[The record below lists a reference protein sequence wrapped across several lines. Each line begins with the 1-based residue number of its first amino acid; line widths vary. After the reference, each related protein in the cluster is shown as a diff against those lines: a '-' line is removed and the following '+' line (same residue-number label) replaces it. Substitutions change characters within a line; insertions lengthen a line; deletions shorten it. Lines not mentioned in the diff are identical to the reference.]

1 MGMEY
6 FTSWFVNFPA
16 FLVTWLTFS
25 VAAVLSFLCVAI
37 ANRKSFLFIEFL
49 NHCFP
54 FESWRKKSALM
65 DVKLY
70 IIGKF
75 TDKIYSGL
83 LPLCTS
89 LVAALIG
96 VGLTSILPQHFTIQP
111 NYIII
116 AICSLLLLIIVELS
130 NYLTH
135 YMQHFVPALWEI
147 HKVHH
152 SATFLN
158 PLTARRGHPLG
169 FVFDGTASAVLVGI
183 PAGLFHVF
191 LNFSLIDILF
201 LYTCASKLGTVVTL
215 DALKHSQFPIRF
227 GRLERIF
234 ISPYMHQ
241 IHHSTKVEHL
251 DKNFGVNL
259 SVWDWIFGTAV
270 SPDKYEKIVYG
281 FGSET
286 EEDYERLWGV
296 YAGPFLKIWHLVVG
310 ERHSELGA
318 EPRAPYRRSIGEG
331 VLWRK
336 SDASNTA
343 RDERPLAAD

>member
-1 MGMEY
+1 
-6 FTSWFVNFPA
+6 
-16 FLVTWLTFS
+16 
-25 VAAVLSFLCVAI
+25 
-37 ANRKSFLFIEFL
+37 
-49 NHCFP
+49 
-54 FESWRKKSALM
+54 
-65 DVKLY
+65 
-70 IIGKF
+70 
-75 TDKIYSGL
+75 
-83 LPLCTS
+83 
-89 LVAALIG
+89 
-96 VGLTSILPQHFTIQP
+96 
-111 NYIII
+111 
-116 AICSLLLLIIVELS
+116 
-130 NYLTH
+130 
-135 YMQHFVPALWEI
+135 MQHFVPALWEI

-296 YAGPFLKIWHLVVG
+296 YAGPFLKIWCIWLSENDTQNWEQSR
-310 ERHSELGA
+310 ERHIGDRLARAFCGGNQTLRIPLGTRDRWRLTDPRLYVGNLKYHPDLPRMSPHLFA
-318 EPRAPYRRSIGEG
+318 ERYHSRICSPVQQTTPSCPRIWASASRKYLSRCGAPMM
-331 VLWRK
+331 
-336 SDASNTA
+336 
-343 RDERPLAAD
+343 